1 MNSSDANKGPAKNV
15 PLLPAASQLAP
26 PTYIPAVPARW
37 TPADSVDE
45 NPSFSLMDYWDAI
58 RRYKFVVFA
67 FVVVGAMGALVLS
80 FLQTPMYRAHTS
92 LEVED
97 LNENFQNLKESDPT
111 AQAPSAESYFQTQVK
126 ILQSR
131 EMIEL
136 VIDKLNLMQRMA
148 SPKHFWS
155 GWIHRNSNADPV
167 LQQALQRQQVIDG
180 IQQNLTVQA
189 WGEARTAEIFYD
201 NSDPRLA
208 SDVANTLVQTFIGE
222 SREIRWNSTQN
233 TAEWLTGHLKELDKN
248 LRNSEAKLQEF
259 ARSTGIILSS
269 DKQDVAGHNI
279 SEDKLKQ
286 IQEELSRAQG
296 DRTQKQADYETAKNT
311 PIESLSPTQNNPALQ
326 NYLIK
331 MADLKSQLANL
342 SATYTP
348 EHYKVQQVQAQ
359 IADLQKAIDSER
371 ANLLRH
377 SKDDYEAAQ
386 RRQQLLAAA
395 YEDQAKSVSDMAG
408 KTIQYANLQHEVDT
422 NRELYDALLLRIKQA
437 GLAAAMR
444 SSNVVVVD
452 QAKPPVLP
460 YRPNFPMNT
469 ALGLMTGLFV
479 GVGFV
484 LMRDRFNRNIEAPGI
499 SQGYLRLPELGV
511 IPAAKLASRRFAWL
525 PASTKAPLQLKSDG
539 HDSVT
544 REHANLAEAY
554 RATLTSILLP
564 TLHGEG
570 PRVLVLTSP
579 DPGAG
584 KTTVTSNLGMATA
597 EIGRRVL
604 LVDADLRRPRLHRL
618 FEIPNSFG
626 LTDILRITTPLED
639 IPVNQLVR
647 QTKIPGLC
655 LVPSGPTTDGLSS
668 LLYSPRLAEF
678 LQRVAKEFDLVLIDA
693 PPMLHFA
700 DARVLG
706 RHSDGVILV
715 LRSGQTKR
723 DAAMLARQRFD
734 EDGTCVLGTILNSW
748 DLKNFR
754 SPYAYAY
761 SDAYK
766 YNAAV

>member
-1 MNSSDANKGPAKNV
+1 MNSSDANDSSAKTV
-15 PLLPAASQLAP
+15 PLLPAGNQLVP
-26 PTYIPAVPARW
+26 SSYTPAKWVPAE
-37 TPADSVDE
+37 VIDE
-45 NPSFSLMDYWDAI
+45 NPSFSLIDYWEGI
-58 RRYKFVVFA
+58 RRYKFVILA
-67 FVVVGAMGALVLS
+67 FVVAGAMGALILS

-97 LNENFQNLKESDPT
+97 LNENFQNLKDSDPT
-111 AQAPSAESYFQTQVK
+111 AQFPSAESYFQTQIK

-136 VIDKLNLMQRMA
+136 VIDKLNLMQQMA
-148 SPKHFWS
+148 PHKHFWS
-155 GWIHRNSNADPV
+155 GWLHRNANPNP
-167 LQQALQRQQVIDG
+167 ALEREQMVDG
-180 IQQNLTVQA
+180 IQKNLTVQA
-189 WGEARTAEIFYD
+189 WGESRTAEIFYD
-201 NSDPRLA
+201 SPDPRLA
-208 SDVANTLVQTFIGE
+208 SDVANTLVKTFIDE

-233 TAEWLTGHLKELDKN
+233 TAEWLTGHLKELQKN
-248 LRNSEAKLQEF
+248 LETSEGRLQDF
-259 ARSTGIILSS
+259 ARSTGIILTS
-269 DKQDVAGHNI
+269 DKQDVAQHNV

-286 IQEELSRAQG
+286 IQEELSRAQA
-296 DRTQKQADYETAKNT
+296 DRTQKQAEYETFKNT
-311 PIESLSPTQNNPALQ
+311 PIESLSPTLNNPALQ
-326 NYLIK
+326 NYLVK

-348 EHYKVQQVQAQ
+348 EHYKVRQVEAQ
-359 IADLQKAIDSER
+359 IAALQQAINSER
-371 ANLLRH
+371 AAIVRH
-377 SKDDYEAAQ
+377 GQDDYQAAQ
-386 RRQQLLAAA
+386 RRQEMLAAA
-395 YEDQAKSVSDMAG
+395 YGEQVKSVSDMAG

-469 ALGLMTGLFV
+469 ALGLVTGLFV

-484 LMRDRFNRNIEAPGI
+484 LMRDRFNRNIESPGL
-499 SQGYLRLPELGV
+499 SPAYLRIPELGV
-511 IPAAKLASRRFAWL
+511 IPAAKLASRRFAWF
-525 PASTKAPLQLKSDG
+525 PASTKVPLQLASG
-539 HDSVT
+539 QNGTS
-544 REHANLAEAY
+544 REHSNLAEAY

-564 TLHGEG
+564 TLNGEG

-604 LVDADLRRPRLHRL
+604 LIDADLRRPRLHRL

-647 QTKIPGLC
+647 QTKIPGLY

-668 LLYSPRLAEF
+668 LLYSPRLTEF

-754 SPYAYAY
+754 SPYSYAY

>member
-1 MNSSDANKGPAKNV
+1 MNSSDANDSPSKAV
-15 PLLPAASQLAP
+15 PLLPVGGQLVP
-26 PTYIPAVPARW
+26 SSYTPAKWVPAEVI
-37 TPADSVDE
+37 DD
-45 NPSFSLMDYWDAI
+45 NPSFSLLDYWEGI
-58 RRYKFVVFA
+58 RRYKLMILA
-67 FVVVGAMGALVLS
+67 FVAMGAIGGLILS

-97 LNENFQNLKESDPT
+97 LNENFQNLKDTDPT
-111 AQAPSAESYFQTQVK
+111 AQIPSAESYFQTQVK

-136 VIDKLNLMQRMA
+136 VIDKLNLMQSMA
-148 SPKHFWS
+148 PHKHFWS
-155 GWIHRNSNADPV
+155 GWIHHNAEPNP
-167 LQQALQRQQVIDG
+167 ALQREQVVDG
-180 IQQNLTVQA
+180 IQKNLTVQA
-189 WGEARTAEIFYD
+189 WGESRTAEIFYQ
-201 NSDPRLA
+201 SPDPKLA
-208 SDVANTLVQTFIGE
+208 SDVANTLVQTFIDE

-233 TAEWLTGHLKELDKN
+233 TAEWLTGHLKELQKSLD
-248 LRNSEAKLQEF
+248 SSQAKLQDF
-259 ARSTGIILSS
+259 ARSTGIMLSS

-286 IQEELSRAQG
+286 IQDELSRAQG
-296 DRTQKQADYETAKNT
+296 DRTQKQADYETIKNM
-311 PIESLSPTQNNPALQ
+311 PVESLSPTLNNPTLQ
-326 NYLIK
+326 NYLVK
-331 MADLKSQLANL
+331 MGDLKSQLANL

-348 EHYKVQQVQAQ
+348 EHYKVLQVQAQ
-359 IADLQKAIDSER
+359 IADLQKSIDAER
-371 ANLLRH
+371 AGILRH
-377 SKDDYEAAQ
+377 TQEDYQSAK
-386 RRQQLLAAA
+386 RREDMLTTA
-395 YEDQAKSVSDMAG
+395 YTEQARTVSDMAG
-408 KTIQYANLQHEVDT
+408 KTIQYQNLQHDVDT

-460 YRPNFPMNT
+460 FRPNFPMNT
-469 ALGLMTGLFV
+469 ALGLVTGLFV

-484 LMRDRFNRNIEAPGI
+484 LMRDRFNRNIESPGL
-499 SQGYLRLPELGV
+499 SPAYLRLPELGV
-511 IPAAKLASRRFAWL
+511 IPAARLASRRIAWL
-525 PASTKAPLQLKSDG
+525 PASTRVPLQLKGADAAS
-539 HDSVT
+539 

-564 TLHGEG
+564 TLHGQG

-579 DPGAG
+579 EAGAG

-604 LVDADLRRPRLHRL
+604 LIDADLRRPRLHRL

-626 LTDILRITTPLED
+626 LTDILRITTPLEE

-655 LVPSGPTTDGLSS
+655 LVPSGPTTDGLTS
-668 LLYSPRLAEF
+668 LLYSPRLTEF
-678 LQRVAKEFDLVLIDA
+678 LERVAKEFDLVLIDA
-693 PPMLHFA
+693 PPMLYFA

-723 DAAMLARQRFD
+723 DAAILARQRFD

-748 DLKNFR
+748 DLKNPR

-761 SDAYK
+761 NDAYK
-766 YNAAV
+766 YNPA

>member
-1 MNSSDANKGPAKNV
+1 MNSSDANDSPSKTV
-15 PLLPAASQLAP
+15 PLLPVGGQLVP
-26 PTYIPAVPARW
+26 SSYTPAKWVPAEVI
-37 TPADSVDE
+37 DD
-45 NPSFSLMDYWDAI
+45 NPSFSLLDYWEGI
-58 RRYKFVVFA
+58 RRYKLMILA
-67 FVVVGAMGALVLS
+67 FVAMGAMGGLILS

-97 LNENFQNLKESDPT
+97 LNENFQNLKDTDPT
-111 AQAPSAESYFQTQVK
+111 AQIPSAESYFQTQVK

-136 VIDKLNLMQRMA
+136 VIDKLNLMQSMA
-148 SPKHFWS
+148 PHKHFWS
-155 GWIHRNSNADPV
+155 GWIHHNAEPNP
-167 LQQALQRQQVIDG
+167 ALQREQVVDG
-180 IQQNLTVQA
+180 IQKNLTVQA
-189 WGEARTAEIFYD
+189 WGESRTAEIFYQ
-201 NSDPRLA
+201 SPDPKVA
-208 SDVANTLVQTFIGE
+208 SDVANTLVQTFIDE

-233 TAEWLTGHLKELDKN
+233 TAEWLTGHLKELQKSLDS
-248 LRNSEAKLQEF
+248 SEAKLQDF
-259 ARSTGIILSS
+259 ARSTGIMLSS

-286 IQEELSRAQG
+286 IQDELSRAQG
-296 DRTQKQADYETAKNT
+296 DRTQKQADYETIKNM
-311 PIESLSPTQNNPALQ
+311 PVESLSPTLNNPTLQ
-326 NYLIK
+326 NYLVK
-331 MADLKSQLANL
+331 MGDLKSQLANL

-348 EHYKVQQVQAQ
+348 EHYKVLQVQAQ
-359 IADLQKAIDSER
+359 IADLQKSIDAER
-371 ANLLRH
+371 AGILRH
-377 SKDDYEAAQ
+377 TQEDYQSAK
-386 RRQQLLAAA
+386 RREDMLTTA
-395 YEDQAKSVSDMAG
+395 YTDQARTVSDMAG
-408 KTIQYANLQHEVDT
+408 KTIQYQNLQHDVDT

-460 YRPNFPMNT
+460 FRPNFPMNT
-469 ALGLMTGLFV
+469 ALGLVTGLFV

-484 LMRDRFNRNIEAPGI
+484 LMRDRFNRNIESPGL
-499 SQGYLRLPELGV
+499 SPAYLRLPELGV
-511 IPAAKLASRRFAWL
+511 IPAARLASRRIAWL
-525 PASTKAPLQLKSDG
+525 PASTRVPLQLKGADAAS
-539 HDSVT
+539 

-564 TLHGEG
+564 TLHGQG

-579 DPGAG
+579 EAGAG

-604 LVDADLRRPRLHRL
+604 LIDADLRRPRLHRL

-626 LTDILRITTPLED
+626 LTDILRITTPLEE

-655 LVPSGPTTDGLSS
+655 LVPSGPTTDGLTS
-668 LLYSPRLAEF
+668 LLYSPRLTEF
-678 LQRVAKEFDLVLIDA
+678 LERVAKEFDLVLIDA
-693 PPMLHFA
+693 PPMLYFA

-723 DAAMLARQRFD
+723 DAAILARQRFD

-748 DLKNFR
+748 DLKNPR

-761 SDAYK
+761 NDAYK
-766 YNAAV
+766 YNPA

>member
-1 MNSSDANKGPAKNV
+1 MNSSDANDRPEKGVPPLPAGSQLVPSHYTPAKWA
-15 PLLPAASQLAP
+15 PAEV
-26 PTYIPAVPARW
+26 I
-37 TPADSVDE
+37 DE
-45 NPSFSLMDYWDAI
+45 NPSFSLLDYWEGI
-58 RRYKFVVFA
+58 RRYKFVILA
-67 FVVVGAMGALVLS
+67 FVVAGAMAALILS
-80 FLQTPMYRAHTS
+80 FLQTPLYRAHTS

-111 AQAPSAESYFQTQVK
+111 AQTPPPESYFQTQVK

-136 VIDKLNLMQRMA
+136 VIDKLNLTQRMA
-148 SPKHFWS
+148 PQKHIWS
-155 GWIHRNSNADPV
+155 GLIHHNSNPDP
-167 LQQALQRQQVIDG
+167 AAQREQLIDG
-180 IQQNLTVQA
+180 IQKNLTVQA
-189 WGEARTAEIFYD
+189 WGESRTAEIFYD
-201 NSDPRLA
+201 SPDPRLA
-208 SDVANTLVQTFIGE
+208 SDVANTLVRTFIDE

-233 TAEWLTGHLKELDKN
+233 TAEWLTGHLKELQKN
-248 LRNSEAKLQEF
+248 LETSQNQLQEF
-259 ARSTGIILSS
+259 ARSTGIMLSF
-269 DKQDVAGHNI
+269 DKQESAQHNV

-286 IQEELSRAQG
+286 IQEELSRAQA
-296 DRTQKQADYETAKNT
+296 DRTQKQAEYETIKDL
-311 PIESLSPTQNNPALQ
+311 PVESLSPTVNNPALQ
-326 NYLIK
+326 SYLVK

-348 EHYKVQQVQAQ
+348 EHYKVRQVEAQ
-359 IADLQKAIDSER
+359 IADLQKSIDVER
-371 ANLLRH
+371 AGILRH
-377 SKDDYEAAQ
+377 TRDDYQVAQ
-386 RRQQLLAAA
+386 KRQDMLAAA
-395 YEDQAKSVSDMAG
+395 YNDQAKSVSDMAG

-452 QAKPPVLP
+452 QAKPPILP

-469 ALGLMTGLFV
+469 ALGLVTGLFV

-484 LMRDRFNRNIEAPGI
+484 LMRDRFNRNIDSPGL
-499 SQGYLRLPELGV
+499 SPAYLRIPELGV
-511 IPAAKLASRRFAWL
+511 IPAAKLASRRFAWF
-525 PASTKAPLQLKSDG
+525 PASTKVPLQLASG
-539 HDSVT
+539 QNGAS
-544 REHANLAEAY
+544 REHSTLAEAY

-564 TLHGEG
+564 TLHGDG

-604 LVDADLRRPRLHRL
+604 LIDADLRRPRLHRL

-626 LTDILRITTPLED
+626 LTDILRITTPLDE

-647 QTKIPGLC
+647 QTKIPGLF
-655 LVPSGPTTDGLSS
+655 LVPSGPTTDGLTS
-668 LLYSPRLAEF
+668 LLYSPRLSEF

-715 LRSGQTKR
+715 LRAGQTKR

-734 EDGTCVLGTILNSW
+734 EDGTSVLGTILNSW

>member
-1 MNSSDANKGPAKNV
+1 MNSSDANNSPKAV
-15 PLLPAASQLAP
+15 PLLPAGGQLVPSSYAP
-26 PTYIPAVPARW
+26 AKWAPAEVL
-37 TPADSVDE
+37 DE
-45 NPSFSLMDYWDAI
+45 NPSFSLMDYWEGI
-58 RRYKFVVFA
+58 RRYKFVILA
-67 FVVVGAMGALVLS
+67 FVAMGAMGGLILS

-97 LNENFQNLKESDPT
+97 LNENFQNLKDSDPT
-111 AQAPSAESYFQTQVK
+111 AQIPSAESYFQTQVK

-136 VIDKLNLMQRMA
+136 VIDKLNLMQSMA
-148 SPKHFWS
+148 PHKHFWS
-155 GWIHRNSNADPV
+155 GWIHHNAEPNP
-167 LQQALQRQQVIDG
+167 ALQREQVVDG
-180 IQQNLTVQA
+180 IQKNLTVQA
-189 WGEARTAEIFYD
+189 WGESRTAEIFYQ
-201 NSDPRLA
+201 SPDPKLA
-208 SDVANTLVQTFIGE
+208 SDVANTLVQTFIDE

-233 TAEWLTGHLKELDKN
+233 TAEWLTGHLKELQKS
-248 LRNSEAKLQEF
+248 LSSSQAKLQDF
-259 ARSTGIILSS
+259 ARSTGILLSS

-286 IQEELSRAQG
+286 IQDELSRAQG
-296 DRTQKQADYETAKNT
+296 DRTQKQADYETIKNM
-311 PIESLSPTQNNPALQ
+311 PVESLSPTLNNPALQ
-326 NYLIK
+326 NYLVK
-331 MADLKSQLANL
+331 MGDLKSQLANL
-342 SATYTP
+342 SASYTP
-348 EHYKVQQVQAQ
+348 EHYKVLQVEAQ
-359 IADLQKAIDSER
+359 IADLQKSIDAER
-371 ANLLRH
+371 GGILRH
-377 SKDDYEAAQ
+377 TQEDYQAAK
-386 RRQQLLAAA
+386 RREDILATA
-395 YEDQAKSVSDMAG
+395 YTEQARTVSDMAG
-408 KTIQYANLQHEVDT
+408 KTIQYQNLQHDVDT

-460 YRPNFPMNT
+460 FRPNFPMNS
-469 ALGLMTGLFV
+469 ALGLVTGLFV

-484 LMRDRFNRNIEAPGI
+484 LMRDRFNRNIESPGL
-499 SQGYLRLPELGV
+499 SPAYLRLPELGV
-511 IPAAKLASRRFAWL
+511 IPAARLASRRFAWL
-525 PASTKAPLQLKSDG
+525 PASTRVPLQLKGADG
-539 HDSVT
+539 AS
-544 REHANLAEAY
+544 REHATLAEAY

-604 LVDADLRRPRLHRL
+604 LIDADLRRPRLHRL

-626 LTDILRITTPLED
+626 LTDILRITTPLEE

-655 LVPSGPTTDGLSS
+655 LVPSGPTTDGLTS
-668 LLYSPRLAEF
+668 LLYSPRLTEF
-678 LQRVAKEFDLVLIDA
+678 LERVAKEFDLVLIDA

-748 DLKNFR
+748 DLKNPR

-761 SDAYK
+761 NDAYK
-766 YNAAV
+766 YNPA

>member
-1 MNSSDANKGPAKNV
+1 MNSSDANDSPSKSV
-15 PLLPAASQLAP
+15 PLLPVGGQLVP
-26 PTYIPAVPARW
+26 SSYTPAKWVPA
-37 TPADSVDE
+37 DVIDD
-45 NPSFSLMDYWDAI
+45 NPSFSLLDYWEGI
-58 RRYKFVVFA
+58 RRYKLMILA
-67 FVVVGAMGALVLS
+67 FVAMGAMGGLILS
-80 FLQTPMYRAHTS
+80 LLQTPMYRAHTS

-97 LNENFQNLKESDPT
+97 LNENFQNLKDTDPT
-111 AQAPSAESYFQTQVK
+111 AQIPSAESYFQTQVK

-136 VIDKLNLMQRMA
+136 VIDKLNLMQSMA
-148 SPKHFWS
+148 QHKHFWS
-155 GWIHRNSNADPV
+155 GWIHHNAEPNP
-167 LQQALQRQQVIDG
+167 ALQREQVVDG
-180 IQQNLTVQA
+180 IQKSLTVQA
-189 WGEARTAEIFYD
+189 WGESRTAEIFYQ
-201 NSDPRLA
+201 SPDPKLA
-208 SDVANTLVQTFIGE
+208 SDVANTLVQTFIDE

-233 TAEWLTGHLKELDKN
+233 TAEWLTGHLKELQKSLD
-248 LRNSEAKLQEF
+248 SSQAKLQDF
-259 ARSTGIILSS
+259 ARSTGIMLSS

-286 IQEELSRAQG
+286 IQDELSRAQG
-296 DRTQKQADYETAKNT
+296 DRTQKQADYETIKNM
-311 PIESLSPTQNNPALQ
+311 PVESLSPTLNNPTLQ
-326 NYLIK
+326 NYLVK
-331 MADLKSQLANL
+331 MGDLKSQLANL

-348 EHYKVQQVQAQ
+348 EHYKVLQVQAQ
-359 IADLQKAIDSER
+359 ITDLQKSIDAER
-371 ANLLRH
+371 SGILRH
-377 SKDDYEAAQ
+377 TQEDYQSAK
-386 RRQQLLAAA
+386 RREDMLTTA
-395 YEDQAKSVSDMAG
+395 YTEQARTVSDMAG
-408 KTIQYANLQHEVDT
+408 KTIQYQNLQHDVDT

-460 YRPNFPMNT
+460 FRPNFPMNT
-469 ALGLMTGLFV
+469 ALGLVTGLFV

-484 LMRDRFNRNIEAPGI
+484 LMRDRFNRNIESPGL
-499 SQGYLRLPELGV
+499 SPAYLRLPELGV
-511 IPAAKLASRRFAWL
+511 IPAARLTSRRIAWL
-525 PASTKAPLQLKSDG
+525 PASTRVPLQLKGADAAS
-539 HDSVT
+539 

-564 TLHGEG
+564 TLHGQG

-579 DPGAG
+579 EAGAG

-604 LVDADLRRPRLHRL
+604 LIDADLRRPRLHRL

-626 LTDILRITTPLED
+626 LTDILRITTPLEE

-655 LVPSGPTTDGLSS
+655 LVPSGPTTDGLTS
-668 LLYSPRLAEF
+668 LLYSPRLTEF
-678 LQRVAKEFDLVLIDA
+678 LERVAKEFDLVLIDA
-693 PPMLHFA
+693 PPMLYFA

-748 DLKNFR
+748 DLKNPR

-761 SDAYK
+761 NDAYK
-766 YNAAV
+766 YNPA

>member
-1 MNSSDANKGPAKNV
+1 MNSSDANNSPAKSI
-15 PLLPAASQLAP
+15 PLLPAGSQLVP
-26 PTYIPAVPARW
+26 PTYVPAVPGRW
-37 TPADSVDE
+37 TSADSVDE

-58 RRYKFVVFA
+58 RRYKFVMVA
-67 FVVVGAMGALVLS
+67 FVLVGAVGALIFS
-80 FLQTPMYRAHTS
+80 FLETPMYRAHTS

-97 LNENFQNLKESDPT
+97 LNENFQNLKDSDPT
-111 AQAPSAESYFQTQVK
+111 AQTPPAESYFQTQVK

-136 VIDKLNLMQRMA
+136 VVDKLNLMQRMA
-148 SPKHFWS
+148 PHKHFWS
-155 GWIHRNSNADPV
+155 GWLHRNANPDPI
-167 LQQALQRQQVIDG
+167 LRQALQRQQVIDG
-180 IQQNLTVQA
+180 IQKYLTVQA

-208 SDVANTLVQTFIGE
+208 SDVANTLVQTFINE
-222 SREIRWNSTQN
+222 SREIRWSSTQN
-233 TAEWLTGHLKELDKN
+233 TAEWLTGHLQELSKN
-248 LRNSEAKLQEF
+248 LENSEAKLQEF
-259 ARSTGIILSS
+259 ARSTGIILTS
-269 DKQDVAGHNI
+269 DKQDVAGHNV

-286 IQEELSRAQG
+286 IQEELSRAQA
-296 DRTQKQADYETAKNT
+296 DRAQKQADYETIRNT
-311 PIESLSPTQNNPALQ
+311 PIESLSPTLNNPALQ
-326 NYLIK
+326 SYLMK
-331 MADLKSQLANL
+331 MADLKTQLANL

-359 IADLQKAIDSER
+359 IADLQKAIDAER
-371 ANLLRH
+371 ANVVRH
-377 SKDDYEAAQ
+377 SRDDYDASQ
-386 RRQQLLAAA
+386 RRQELLAAA
-395 YEDQAKSVSDMAG
+395 YDEQAKSVSDMAG
-408 KTIQYANLQHEVDT
+408 KTIQYENLQHEVDT

-469 ALGLMTGLFV
+469 ALGLVTGLFV

-484 LMRDRFNRNIEAPGI
+484 LMRDRFNRNIESPGI
-499 SQGYLRLPELGV
+499 SQAYLRLPELGV
-511 IPAAKLASRRFAWL
+511 IPAAKLASRRFAWF
-525 PASTKAPLQLKSDG
+525 PASTNVPLQLKASG
-539 HDSVT
+539 QNGTS
-544 REHANLAEAY
+544 REHATLAEAY

-626 LTDILRITTPLED
+626 LTDILRITTPLEE

-668 LLYSPRLAEF
+668 LLYSPRLTEF
-678 LQRVAKEFDLVLIDA
+678 LQRMAKEFDLVLIDA

-715 LRSGQTKR
+715 LRSGHTKR

-766 YNAAV
+766 YNAV

>member
-1 MNSSDANKGPAKNV
+1 MNSSDANNSPKAV
-15 PLLPAASQLAP
+15 PLLPVGGQ
-26 PTYIPAVPARW
+26 IVPSSY
-37 TPADSVDE
+37 TPAKWAPAEVIDE
-45 NPSFSLMDYWDAI
+45 NPSFSLMDYWEGI
-58 RRYKFVVFA
+58 RRYKFVIFA
-67 FVVVGAMGALVLS
+67 FVAMGALGGLILS
-80 FLQTPMYRAHTS
+80 FLQTPTYRAHTS

-97 LNENFQNLKESDPT
+97 LNENFQNLKDSDPT
-111 AQAPSAESYFQTQVK
+111 AQIPSAESYFQTQVK

-136 VIDKLNLMQRMA
+136 VIDKLNLMDRA
-148 SPKHFWS
+148 APHKHFWS
-155 GWIHRNSNADPV
+155 GWIHRNAEPNP
-167 LQQALQRQQVIDG
+167 ALQREQVVDG
-180 IQQNLTVQA
+180 IQKNLTVQA
-189 WGEARTAEIFYD
+189 WGESRTAEIYYD
-201 NSDPRLA
+201 SPDPKLA
-208 SDVANTLVQTFIGE
+208 SDVANTLVQTFIDE

-233 TAEWLTGHLKELDKN
+233 TAEWLTGHLKELQKSLDT
-248 LRNSEAKLQEF
+248 SQAKLQDF
-259 ARSTGIILSS
+259 ARSTGIMLTS

-286 IQEELSRAQG
+286 IQDELSRAQA
-296 DRTQKQADYETAKNT
+296 DRTQKQADYETIKNM
-311 PIESLSPTQNNPALQ
+311 PVESLSPTLNNPTLQ
-326 NYLIK
+326 NYLVK
-331 MADLKSQLANL
+331 MGDLKSQLANL

-348 EHYKVQQVQAQ
+348 EHYKVLQVQAQ
-359 IADLQKAIDSER
+359 IADLQKSIDAER
-371 ANLLRH
+371 AGILRH
-377 SKDDYEAAQ
+377 NQEDFQSAK
-386 RRQQLLAAA
+386 RREDMLAAA
-395 YEDQAKSVSDMAG
+395 YTDQARTVSDMAG
-408 KTIQYANLQHEVDT
+408 KTIQYQNLQHEVDT

-469 ALGLMTGLFV
+469 ALGLVTGLFV

-484 LMRDRFNRNIEAPGI
+484 LMRDRFNRNIESPGL
-499 SQGYLRLPELGV
+499 SQAYLRIPELGV
-511 IPAAKLASRRFAWL
+511 IPAARLASRRIAWL
-525 PASTKAPLQLKSDG
+525 PSSTRVPLQLKGGAQNAAS
-539 HDSVT
+539 
-544 REHANLAEAY
+544 REHATLAEAY

-604 LVDADLRRPRLHRL
+604 LIDADLRRPRLHRL

-647 QTKIPGLC
+647 QTKIPGLF
-655 LVPSGPTTDGLSS
+655 LVPSGPTTDGLTS
-668 LLYSPRLAEF
+668 LLYSPRLTEF

-734 EDGTCVLGTILNSW
+734 EDGTCVLGSILNSW
-748 DLKNFR
+748 DLKNPR

-761 SDAYK
+761 NDAYK
-766 YNAAV
+766 YNPA

>member
-1 MNSSDANKGPAKNV
+1 MNSSDGNNRPEKSV
-15 PLLPAASQLAP
+15 PLLPAGSQLIP
-26 PTYIPAVPARW
+26 PTYVQPVPVKW
-37 TPADSVDE
+37 TPANPADE
-45 NPSFSLMDYWDAI
+45 NPSFTLMDYWDAI
-58 RRYKFVVFA
+58 RRYKFVIFA
-67 FVVVGAMGALVLS
+67 FMVVGAMGALLIS
-80 FLQTPMYRAHTS
+80 FVQTPMYRAHTS

-97 LNENFQNLKESDPT
+97 LNENFQNLKDSDPT
-111 AQAPSAESYFQTQVK
+111 AQAPLAESYFQTQVK

-136 VIDKLNLMQRMA
+136 VVDKLKLMQRMTA
-148 SPKHFWS
+148 RNKHFWS
-155 GWIHRNSNADPV
+155 GWIHRSSNPDPV
-167 LQQALQRQQVIDG
+167 LQQALLRQQVVDG
-180 IQQNLTVQA
+180 IQTNLTVQA

-208 SDVANTLVQTFIGE
+208 SDVANTLVQTFIDE

-233 TAEWLTGHLKELDKN
+233 TAEWLTGHLKELNKN
-248 LRNSEAKLQEF
+248 LENSETKLQDF
-259 ARSTGIILSS
+259 ARSTGIILTS
-269 DKQDVAGHNI
+269 DKQDVAGHNV

-286 IQEELSRAQG
+286 IQEELSRAQA
-296 DRTQKQADYETAKNT
+296 DRALKQADYETLRNT
-311 PIESLSPTQNNPALQ
+311 PIEKLSPTLNDPALQ
-326 NYLIK
+326 NYLVR
-331 MADLKSQLANL
+331 MADLKAQSANL

-359 IADLQKAIDSER
+359 INDLQKAIDDER
-371 ANLLRH
+371 ANILRRNR
-377 SKDDYEAAQ
+377 DDYQTAQ
-386 RRQQLLAAA
+386 KREQLLSSA
-395 YEDQAKSVSDMAG
+395 YDDQAKSVSDMAG
-408 KTIQYANLQHEVDT
+408 KTIQYENLQHEVDT

-452 QAKPPVLP
+452 QAKPPLLP

-469 ALGLMTGLFV
+469 ALGLVTGLFA
-479 GVGFV
+479 GVGFIF
-484 LMRDRFNRNIEAPGI
+484 MRDRFNRNIESPGI
-499 SQGYLRLPELGV
+499 SQAYLRLPELGV
-511 IPAAKLASRRFAWL
+511 IPAAKLASRRFAWF
-525 PASTKAPLQLKSDG
+525 PATTDVPLQLKSG
-539 HDSVT
+539 GQNGAS
-544 REHANLAEAY
+544 REHATLAEAY

-626 LTDILRITTPLED
+626 LTDILRITTPLEE

-668 LLYSPRLAEF
+668 LLYSPRLTDF

-715 LRSGQTKR
+715 LRSGHTKR

-766 YNAAV
+766 YNAV

>member
-1 MNSSDANKGPAKNV
+1 MNSSDANNSPRAV
-15 PLLPAASQLAP
+15 PLLPAGGQLVP
-26 PTYIPAVPARW
+26 SSYIPAKW
-37 TPADSVDE
+37 TPPEVMDE
-45 NPSFSLMDYWDAI
+45 NPSFSLMDYWEGI
-58 RRYKFVVFA
+58 RRYKFVILA
-67 FVVVGAMGALVLS
+67 FVAMGALGGLILS

-97 LNENFQNLKESDPT
+97 LNENFQNLKDSDPT
-111 AQAPSAESYFQTQVK
+111 AQIPSAESYFQSQVK

-136 VIDKLNLMQRMA
+136 VIDKLNLMERTA
-148 SPKHFWS
+148 PHKHFWS
-155 GWIHRNSNADPV
+155 GWIHRNAAEPNP
-167 LQQALQRQQVIDG
+167 ALQREQAVDG
-180 IQQNLTVQA
+180 IQKSLTVQA
-189 WGEARTAEIFYD
+189 WGESRTAEIYYD
-201 NSDPRLA
+201 SPDPKLA
-208 SDVANTLVQTFIGE
+208 SDVANTLVQTFIDE

-233 TAEWLTGHLKELDKN
+233 TAEWLTGHLKELQKSLDS
-248 LRNSEAKLQEF
+248 SEAKLQEF
-259 ARSTGIILSS
+259 ARSTGIMLTS

-286 IQEELSRAQG
+286 IQDELSRAQG
-296 DRTQKQADYETAKNT
+296 DRTQKEADYETIKNM
-311 PIESLSPTQNNPALQ
+311 PVESLSPTLNNPTLQ
-326 NYLIK
+326 NYLVK
-331 MADLKSQLANL
+331 MGDLKSQLANL

-348 EHYKVQQVQAQ
+348 EHYKVLQVQAQ
-359 IADLQKAIDSER
+359 IADLQKSIDAER
-371 ANLLRH
+371 AGILRH
-377 SKDDYEAAQ
+377 TQEDFQAAK
-386 RRQQLLAAA
+386 RREDMLTAA
-395 YEDQAKSVSDMAG
+395 YTEQAKTVSDMAG
-408 KTIQYANLQHEVDT
+408 KTIQYQNLQHDVDT

-469 ALGLMTGLFV
+469 ALGLVTGLFV

-484 LMRDRFNRNIEAPGI
+484 LMRDRFNRNIESPGL
-499 SQGYLRLPELGV
+499 SQAYLRIPELGV
-511 IPAAKLASRRFAWL
+511 IPAARLASRRIAWL
-525 PASTKAPLQLKSDG
+525 PSSTRVPLQLKGGEQNAAS
-539 HDSVT
+539 
-544 REHANLAEAY
+544 REHATLAEAY

-604 LVDADLRRPRLHRL
+604 LIDADLRRPRLHRL

-647 QTKIPGLC
+647 QTKIPGLF
-655 LVPSGPTTDGLSS
+655 LVPSGPTTDGLTS
-668 LLYSPRLAEF
+668 LLYSPRLTEF

-734 EDGTCVLGTILNSW
+734 EDGTCVLGSILNSW
-748 DLKNFR
+748 DLKNPR

-761 SDAYK
+761 NDAYK
-766 YNAAV
+766 YNPA

>member
-1 MNSSDANKGPAKNV
+1 MNSSDANNSPKAV
-15 PLLPAASQLAP
+15 PLLPVGGQ
-26 PTYIPAVPARW
+26 IVPSSY
-37 TPADSVDE
+37 TPAKWAPAEVIDE
-45 NPSFSLMDYWDAI
+45 NPSFSLMDYWEGI
-58 RRYKFVVFA
+58 
-67 FVVVGAMGALVLS
+67 
-80 FLQTPMYRAHTS
+80 QTPTYRAHTS

-97 LNENFQNLKESDPT
+97 LNENFQNLKDSDPT
-111 AQAPSAESYFQTQVK
+111 AQIPSAESYFQTQVK

-136 VIDKLNLMQRMA
+136 VIDKLNLMDRTA
-148 SPKHFWS
+148 PHKHFWS
-155 GWIHRNSNADPV
+155 GWIHRNAEPNP
-167 LQQALQRQQVIDG
+167 ALQREQVVDG
-180 IQQNLTVQA
+180 IQKNLTVQA
-189 WGEARTAEIFYD
+189 WGESRTAEIYYD
-201 NSDPRLA
+201 SPDPKLA
-208 SDVANTLVQTFIGE
+208 SDVANTLVQTFIDE

-233 TAEWLTGHLKELDKN
+233 TAEWLTGHLKELQKSLDT
-248 LRNSEAKLQEF
+248 SQAKLQDF
-259 ARSTGIILSS
+259 ARSTGIMLSS

-286 IQEELSRAQG
+286 IQDELSRAQA
-296 DRTQKQADYETAKNT
+296 DRTQKQADYETIKNM
-311 PIESLSPTQNNPALQ
+311 PVESLSPTLNNPTLQ
-326 NYLIK
+326 NYLVK
-331 MADLKSQLANL
+331 MGDLKSQLANL

-348 EHYKVQQVQAQ
+348 EHYKVLQVQAQ
-359 IADLQKAIDSER
+359 IADLQKSIDAER
-371 ANLLRH
+371 AGILRH
-377 SKDDYEAAQ
+377 NQEDFQSAK
-386 RRQQLLAAA
+386 RREDMLAAA
-395 YEDQAKSVSDMAG
+395 YTDQARTVSDMAG
-408 KTIQYANLQHEVDT
+408 KTIQYQNLQHEVDT

-469 ALGLMTGLFV
+469 ALGLVTGLFV

-484 LMRDRFNRNIEAPGI
+484 LMRDRFNRNIESPGL
-499 SQGYLRLPELGV
+499 SQAYLRIPELGV
-511 IPAAKLASRRFAWL
+511 IPAARLASRRIAWL
-525 PASTKAPLQLKSDG
+525 PSSTRVPLQLKGGAQNAAS
-539 HDSVT
+539 
-544 REHANLAEAY
+544 REHATLAEAY

-564 TLHGEG
+564 TLNGEG

-604 LVDADLRRPRLHRL
+604 LIDADLRRPRLHRL

-647 QTKIPGLC
+647 QTKIPGLF
-655 LVPSGPTTDGLSS
+655 LVPSGPTTDGLTS
-668 LLYSPRLAEF
+668 LLYSPRLTEF

-734 EDGTCVLGTILNSW
+734 EDGTCVLGSILNSW
-748 DLKNFR
+748 DLKNPR

-761 SDAYK
+761 NDAYK
-766 YNAAV
+766 YNPA

>member
-1 MNSSDANKGPAKNV
+1 VPSSYTPAKWA
-15 PLLPAASQLAP
+15 PAEV
-26 PTYIPAVPARW
+26 I
-37 TPADSVDE
+37 DE
-45 NPSFSLMDYWDAI
+45 NPSFSLMDYWEGI
-58 RRYKFVVFA
+58 RRYKFVIFA
-67 FVVVGAMGALVLS
+67 FVAMGALGGLILS
-80 FLQTPMYRAHTS
+80 FLQTPTYRAHTS

-97 LNENFQNLKESDPT
+97 LNENFQNLKDSDPT
-111 AQAPSAESYFQTQVK
+111 AQIPSAESYFQTQVK

-136 VIDKLNLMQRMA
+136 VIDKLNLMDRA
-148 SPKHFWS
+148 APHKHFWS
-155 GWIHRNSNADPV
+155 GWIHRNAEPNP
-167 LQQALQRQQVIDG
+167 ALQREQVVDG
-180 IQQNLTVQA
+180 IQKNLTVQA
-189 WGEARTAEIFYD
+189 WGESRTAEIYYD
-201 NSDPRLA
+201 SPDPKLA
-208 SDVANTLVQTFIGE
+208 SDVANTLVQTFIDE

-233 TAEWLTGHLKELDKN
+233 TAEWLTGHLKELQKSLDT
-248 LRNSEAKLQEF
+248 SQAKLQDF
-259 ARSTGIILSS
+259 ARSTGIMLTS

-286 IQEELSRAQG
+286 IQDELSRAQA
-296 DRTQKQADYETAKNT
+296 DRTQKEADYETIKNM
-311 PIESLSPTQNNPALQ
+311 PVESLSPTLNNPTLQ
-326 NYLIK
+326 NYLAK
-331 MADLKSQLANL
+331 MGDLKSQLANL

-348 EHYKVQQVQAQ
+348 EHYKVLQVQAQ
-359 IADLQKAIDSER
+359 IADLQKSIDAER
-371 ANLLRH
+371 AGILRH
-377 SKDDYEAAQ
+377 NQEDFQSAK
-386 RRQQLLAAA
+386 RREDMLTAA
-395 YEDQAKSVSDMAG
+395 YTDQAKTVSDMAG
-408 KTIQYANLQHEVDT
+408 KTIQYQNLQHEVDT

-469 ALGLMTGLFV
+469 ALGLVTGLFV

-484 LMRDRFNRNIEAPGI
+484 LMRDRFNQNIESPGL
-499 SQGYLRLPELGV
+499 SQAYLRTPELGV
-511 IPAAKLASRRFAWL
+511 IPAARLASRRFAWL
-525 PASTKAPLQLKSDG
+525 PASTRVPLQLKGSEQNG
-539 HDSVT
+539 ASK
-544 REHANLAEAY
+544 EHATLAEAY

-579 DPGAG
+579 DAGAG

-604 LVDADLRRPRLHRL
+604 LIDADLRRPRLHRL

-647 QTKIPGLC
+647 QTKIPGLF
-655 LVPSGPTTDGLSS
+655 LVPSGPTTDGLTS
-668 LLYSPRLAEF
+668 LLYSPRLTEF

-734 EDGTCVLGTILNSW
+734 EDGTSVLGTILNSW

-761 SDAYK
+761 NDAYK
-766 YNAAV
+766 YNAV

>member
-1 MNSSDANKGPAKNV
+1 MNSSDANDSPSKAV
-15 PLLPAASQLAP
+15 PLLPVGGQLVP
-26 PTYIPAVPARW
+26 SSYTPAKWVPAEVI
-37 TPADSVDE
+37 DD
-45 NPSFSLMDYWDAI
+45 NPSFSLLDYWEGI
-58 RRYKFVVFA
+58 RRYKLMILA
-67 FVVVGAMGALVLS
+67 FVAMGAMGGLILS

-97 LNENFQNLKESDPT
+97 LNENFQNLKDNDPT
-111 AQAPSAESYFQTQVK
+111 AQVASAESYFQTQVK

-136 VIDKLNLMQRMA
+136 VIDKLNLMQSMA
-148 SPKHFWS
+148 PHKHFWS
-155 GWIHRNSNADPV
+155 GWIHHNAEPNP
-167 LQQALQRQQVIDG
+167 ALQREQVVDG
-180 IQQNLTVQA
+180 IQKNLTVQA
-189 WGEARTAEIFYD
+189 WGESRTAEIFYQ
-201 NSDPRLA
+201 SPDPKVA
-208 SDVANTLVQTFIGE
+208 SDVANTLVQTFIDE

-233 TAEWLTGHLKELDKN
+233 TAEWLTGHLKELQKSLDS
-248 LRNSEAKLQEF
+248 SEAKLQDF
-259 ARSTGIILSS
+259 ARSTGILLSS

-286 IQEELSRAQG
+286 IQDELSRAQG
-296 DRTQKQADYETAKNT
+296 DRTQKQADYETIKNM
-311 PIESLSPTQNNPALQ
+311 PVESLSPTLNNPTLQ
-326 NYLIK
+326 NYLVK
-331 MADLKSQLANL
+331 MGDLKSQLANL

-348 EHYKVQQVQAQ
+348 EHYKVLQVQAQ
-359 IADLQKAIDSER
+359 ITDLQKSIDAER
-371 ANLLRH
+371 SGILRH
-377 SKDDYEAAQ
+377 TQEDYQSAK
-386 RRQQLLAAA
+386 RREDMLTTA
-395 YEDQAKSVSDMAG
+395 YTDQARTVSDMAG
-408 KTIQYANLQHEVDT
+408 KTIQYQNLQHDVDT

-460 YRPNFPMNT
+460 FRPNFPMNT
-469 ALGLMTGLFV
+469 ALGLVTGLFV

-484 LMRDRFNRNIEAPGI
+484 LMRDRFNRNIESPGL
-499 SQGYLRLPELGV
+499 SPAYLRLPELGV
-511 IPAAKLASRRFAWL
+511 IPAARLTSRRIAWL
-525 PASTKAPLQLKSDG
+525 PASTRVPLQFKGADAAS
-539 HDSVT
+539 

-564 TLHGEG
+564 TLHGQG

-579 DPGAG
+579 EAGAG

-604 LVDADLRRPRLHRL
+604 LIDADLRRPRLHRL

-626 LTDILRITTPLED
+626 LTDILRITTPLEE

-655 LVPSGPTTDGLSS
+655 LVPSGPTTDGLTS
-668 LLYSPRLAEF
+668 LLYSPRLTEF
-678 LQRVAKEFDLVLIDA
+678 LERVAKEFDLVLIDA
-693 PPMLHFA
+693 PPMLYFA

-723 DAAMLARQRFD
+723 DAAILARQRFD

-748 DLKNFR
+748 DLKNPR

-761 SDAYK
+761 NDAYK
-766 YNAAV
+766 YNPA

>member
-1 MNSSDANKGPAKNV
+1 MNSFDANNSPAKSV
-15 PLLPAASQLAP
+15 PLLPAGSQIVP
-26 PTYIPAVPARW
+26 YTYGRPQWVPAEMI
-37 TPADSVDE
+37 DE
-45 NPSFSLMDYWDAI
+45 TSSFSLLDYWEGI
-58 RRYKFVVFA
+58 RRYKLVILA
-67 FVVVGAMGALVLS
+67 FVLAGALGALILS

-97 LNENFQNLKESDPT
+97 LNENFQNLKDSDPT
-111 AQAPSAESYFQTQVK
+111 AQAPPAESYFQTQIK

-148 SPKHFWS
+148 PHKHFWS
-155 GWIHRNSNADPV
+155 AWIHRNSSADP
-167 LQQALQRQQVIDG
+167 ALQREQVVDTV
-180 IQQNLTVQA
+180 QKHLTVQA
-189 WGEARTAEIFYD
+189 WGESRTAEIFYD
-201 NSDPRLA
+201 ASDARLA
-208 SDVANTLVQTFIGE
+208 ADVANTLVQTFIDE

-233 TAEWLTGHLKELDKN
+233 TAEWLTAHLKELSKN
-248 LRNSEAKLQEF
+248 LEASEGKLQEF
-259 ARSTGIILSS
+259 ARSTGIILTS

-286 IQEELSRAQG
+286 IQEELSRAQA
-296 DRTQKQADYETAKNT
+296 DRTQKQAEYETTKDTAVET
-311 PIESLSPTQNNPALQ
+311 LSPTLNNPALQ
-326 NYLIK
+326 NYLVK
-331 MADLKSQLANL
+331 MADLKAQLANL

-348 EHYKVQQVQAQ
+348 EHYKVRQVQAQ
-359 IADLQKAIDSER
+359 IADLQQAINAER
-371 ANLLRH
+371 ANIVRH
-377 SKDDYEAAQ
+377 SRDDYSAAQ
-386 RRQQLLAAA
+386 KREAMLAAA
-395 YEDQAKSVSDMAG
+395 YQEQAKSVSDMAG
-408 KTIQYANLQHEVDT
+408 KTIQYQNLQHEVDT

-469 ALGLMTGLFV
+469 ALGLVTGLFV
-479 GVGFV
+479 GVGVV
-484 LMRDRFNRNIEAPGI
+484 LMRDRFNRNIESPGL
-499 SQGYLRLPELGV
+499 SPAYLRLPELGV
-511 IPAAKLASRRFAWL
+511 IPAAKLASRRFARF
-525 PASTKAPLQLKSDG
+525 PASTNVPLQLKAAGQNGAS
-539 HDSVT
+539 
-544 REHANLAEAY
+544 REHATLAEAY

-564 TLHGEG
+564 TLNGEG

-604 LVDADLRRPRLHRL
+604 LIDADLRRPRLHRL

-626 LTDILRITTPLED
+626 LTDILRITTPLEE

-668 LLYSPRLAEF
+668 LLYSPRLTEF

-766 YNAAV
+766 YTSV

>member
-1 MNSSDANKGPAKNV
+1 MNSSDANDSPSKAV
-15 PLLPAASQLAP
+15 PLLPVGGQLVP
-26 PTYIPAVPARW
+26 SSYTPAKWVPAEVI
-37 TPADSVDE
+37 DD
-45 NPSFSLMDYWDAI
+45 NPSFSLLDYWEGI
-58 RRYKFVVFA
+58 RRYKLMILA
-67 FVVVGAMGALVLS
+67 FVAMGAIGGLILS

-97 LNENFQNLKESDPT
+97 LNENFQNLKDTDPT
-111 AQAPSAESYFQTQVK
+111 AQIPSAESYFQTQVK

-136 VIDKLNLMQRMA
+136 VIDKLNLMQSMA
-148 SPKHFWS
+148 PHKHFWS
-155 GWIHRNSNADPV
+155 GWIHHNAEPNP
-167 LQQALQRQQVIDG
+167 ALQREQVVDG
-180 IQQNLTVQA
+180 IQKNLTVQA
-189 WGEARTAEIFYD
+189 WGESRTAEIFYQ
-201 NSDPRLA
+201 SPDPKLA
-208 SDVANTLVQTFIGE
+208 SDVANTLVQTFIDE

-233 TAEWLTGHLKELDKN
+233 TAEWLTGHLKELQKSLD
-248 LRNSEAKLQEF
+248 SSQAKLQDF
-259 ARSTGIILSS
+259 ARSTGIMLSS

-286 IQEELSRAQG
+286 IQDELSRAQG
-296 DRTQKQADYETAKNT
+296 DRTQKQADYETIKNM
-311 PIESLSPTQNNPALQ
+311 PVESLSPTLNNPTLQ
-326 NYLIK
+326 SYLVK
-331 MADLKSQLANL
+331 MGDLKSQLANL

-348 EHYKVQQVQAQ
+348 EHYKVLQVQAQ
-359 IADLQKAIDSER
+359 IADLQKSIDAER
-371 ANLLRH
+371 AGILRH
-377 SKDDYEAAQ
+377 TQEDYQSAK
-386 RRQQLLAAA
+386 RREDMLTTA
-395 YEDQAKSVSDMAG
+395 YTEQARTVSDMAG
-408 KTIQYANLQHEVDT
+408 KTIQYQNLQHDVDT

-460 YRPNFPMNT
+460 FRPNFPMNT
-469 ALGLMTGLFV
+469 ALGLVTGLFV

-484 LMRDRFNRNIEAPGI
+484 LMRDRFNRNIESPGL
-499 SQGYLRLPELGV
+499 SPAYLRLPELGV
-511 IPAAKLASRRFAWL
+511 IPAARLASRRIAWL
-525 PASTKAPLQLKSDG
+525 PASTRVPLQLKGADAAS
-539 HDSVT
+539 

-564 TLHGEG
+564 TLHGQG

-579 DPGAG
+579 EAGAG

-604 LVDADLRRPRLHRL
+604 LIDADLRRPRLHRL

-626 LTDILRITTPLED
+626 LTDILRITTPLEE

-655 LVPSGPTTDGLSS
+655 LVPSGPTTDGLTS
-668 LLYSPRLAEF
+668 LLYSPRLTEF
-678 LQRVAKEFDLVLIDA
+678 LERVAKEFDLVLIDA
-693 PPMLHFA
+693 PPMLYFA

-723 DAAMLARQRFD
+723 DAAILARQRFD

-748 DLKNFR
+748 DLKNPR

-761 SDAYK
+761 NDAYK
-766 YNAAV
+766 YNPA

>member
-1 MNSSDANKGPAKNV
+1 MNSSDANDSPSKTV
-15 PLLPAASQLAP
+15 PLLPVGGQLVP
-26 PTYIPAVPARW
+26 SSYTPAKWVPAEVL
-37 TPADSVDE
+37 DD
-45 NPSFSLMDYWDAI
+45 NPSFSLLDYWEGI
-58 RRYKFVVFA
+58 RRYKLMILA
-67 FVVVGAMGALVLS
+67 FVAMGAMGGLILS

-97 LNENFQNLKESDPT
+97 LNENFQNLKDTDPT
-111 AQAPSAESYFQTQVK
+111 AQIPSAESYFQTQVK

-136 VIDKLNLMQRMA
+136 VIDKLNLMQSMA
-148 SPKHFWS
+148 PHKHFWS
-155 GWIHRNSNADPV
+155 GWIHHNAEPNP
-167 LQQALQRQQVIDG
+167 ALQREQVVDG
-180 IQQNLTVQA
+180 IQKSLTVQA
-189 WGEARTAEIFYD
+189 WGESRTAEIFYQAP
-201 NSDPRLA
+201 DPKLA
-208 SDVANTLVQTFIGE
+208 SDVANTLVQTFIDE

-233 TAEWLTGHLKELDKN
+233 TAEWLTGHLKELQKSLD
-248 LRNSEAKLQEF
+248 SSQAKLQDF
-259 ARSTGIILSS
+259 ARSTGIMLSS

-286 IQEELSRAQG
+286 IQDELSRAQG
-296 DRTQKQADYETAKNT
+296 DRTQKQADYETIKNM
-311 PIESLSPTQNNPALQ
+311 PVESLSPTLNNPTLQ
-326 NYLIK
+326 NYLVK
-331 MADLKSQLANL
+331 MGDLKSQLANL

-348 EHYKVQQVQAQ
+348 EHYKVLQVQAQ
-359 IADLQKAIDSER
+359 INDLQKSIDAER
-371 ANLLRH
+371 SGILRH
-377 SKDDYEAAQ
+377 TQEDYQSAK
-386 RRQQLLAAA
+386 RREDMLTTA
-395 YEDQAKSVSDMAG
+395 YTEQARTVSDMAG
-408 KTIQYANLQHEVDT
+408 KTIQYQNLQHDVDT

-460 YRPNFPMNT
+460 FRPNFPMNT
-469 ALGLMTGLFV
+469 ALGLVTGLFV

-484 LMRDRFNRNIEAPGI
+484 LMRDRFNRNIESPGL
-499 SQGYLRLPELGV
+499 SPAYLRLPELGV
-511 IPAAKLASRRFAWL
+511 IPAARLTSRRIAWL
-525 PASTKAPLQLKSDG
+525 PASTRVPLQLKGADAAS
-539 HDSVT
+539 

-564 TLHGEG
+564 TLHGQG

-579 DPGAG
+579 EAGAG

-604 LVDADLRRPRLHRL
+604 LIDADLRRPRLHRL

-626 LTDILRITTPLED
+626 LTDILRITTPLEE

-655 LVPSGPTTDGLSS
+655 LVPSGPTTDGLTS
-668 LLYSPRLAEF
+668 LLYSPRLTEF
-678 LQRVAKEFDLVLIDA
+678 LERVAKEFDLVLIDA
-693 PPMLHFA
+693 PPMLYFA

-723 DAAMLARQRFD
+723 DAAILARQRFD

-748 DLKNFR
+748 DLKNPR

-761 SDAYK
+761 NDAYK
-766 YNAAV
+766 YNPA

>member
-1 MNSSDANKGPAKNV
+1 MRMNSSDANNSPKAV
-15 PLLPAASQLAP
+15 PLLPAGGQL
-26 PTYIPAVPARW
+26 VPSSY
-37 TPADSVDE
+37 TPAKWAPAEVMDE
-45 NPSFSLMDYWDAI
+45 NPSFSLLDYWEGI
-58 RRYKFVVFA
+58 RRYKLVILA
-67 FVVVGAMGALVLS
+67 FVAMGAMGALILS
-80 FLQTPMYRAHTS
+80 FLQTPLYRAHTS

-97 LNENFQNLKESDPT
+97 LNENFQNLKDNDPT
-111 AQAPSAESYFQTQVK
+111 AQVASAESYFQTQVK

-136 VIDKLNLMQRMA
+136 VIDKLNLMQRLT
-148 SPKHFWS
+148 PHKHFWS
-155 GWIHRNSNADPV
+155 GWIHHNSADPNP
-167 LQQALQRQQVIDG
+167 ALQREQMVDG
-180 IQQNLTVQA
+180 IQKNLTVQA
-189 WGEARTAEIFYD
+189 WGESRTAEIFYD
-201 NSDPRLA
+201 SPDPKLA
-208 SDVANTLVQTFIGE
+208 SDVANTLVQTFIDE

-233 TAEWLTGHLKELDKN
+233 TAEWLTGHLKELQKN
-248 LRNSEAKLQEF
+248 LDDSETKLQDF
-259 ARSTGIILSS
+259 ARSTGIMLTS

-286 IQEELSRAQG
+286 IQDELSKAQA
-296 DRTQKQADYETAKNT
+296 DRTQRQADYETIKNM
-311 PIESLSPTQNNPALQ
+311 PIESLSPTLNNPALQ

-342 SATYTP
+342 SSTYTP
-348 EHYKVQQVQAQ
+348 EHYKVRQVEAQ
-359 IADLQKAIDSER
+359 IADLQKAIDAER
-371 ANLLRH
+371 NGILRH
-377 SKDDYEAAQ
+377 NQVDFEAAKK
-386 RRQQLLAAA
+386 REDMLTAA
-395 YEDQAKSVSDMAG
+395 YTDQAKSVADMAG
-408 KTIQYANLQHEVDT
+408 KTIQYENLQHEVDT

-452 QAKPPVLP
+452 KAKPPVLP

-469 ALGLMTGLFV
+469 ALGLVTGLFV

-484 LMRDRFNRNIEAPGI
+484 LMKDRFNRNIESPGL
-499 SQGYLRLPELGV
+499 SPAYLRLPELGV
-511 IPAAKLASRRFAWL
+511 IPAARLASRRFAWF
-525 PASTKAPLQLKSDG
+525 PASTRVPLQLKGTETNGASK
-539 HDSVT
+539 
-544 REHANLAEAY
+544 EHATLAEAY

-564 TLHGEG
+564 TLNGEG

-604 LVDADLRRPRLHRL
+604 LIDADLRRPRLHRL

-626 LTDILRITTPLED
+626 LTDILRITTPLEE

-668 LLYSPRLAEF
+668 LLYSPRLTEF

-761 SDAYK
+761 NDAYK
-766 YNAAV
+766 YNAVS

>member
-1 MNSSDANKGPAKNV
+1 MNSSDANNSPAKPV
-15 PLLPAASQLAP
+15 RLLPAGSEL
-26 PTYIPAVPARW
+26 VPSNY
-37 TPADSVDE
+37 TPAKWAPAEVIDE
-45 NPSFSLMDYWDAI
+45 NPSFGLMDYWEGI
-58 RRYKFVVFA
+58 RRYKLVILA
-67 FVVVGAMGALVLS
+67 FVVVGAMGALLLS

-97 LNENFQNLKESDPT
+97 LNENFQNLKDNDPT
-111 AQAPSAESYFQTQVK
+111 AQVVPPESYFQTQVK

-148 SPKHFWS
+148 PHKHVWS
-155 GWIHRNSNADPV
+155 GLIHHTSTPDP
-167 LQQALQRQQVIDG
+167 ALQREQMVDSMQK
-180 IQQNLTVQA
+180 NLTVQA
-189 WGEARTAEIFYD
+189 WGESQTAEIFYD
-201 NSDPRLA
+201 SPDPRLA
-208 SDVANTLVQTFIGE
+208 ADVANTLVQTFIDE
-222 SREIRWNSTQN
+222 SRELRWNSTQN
-233 TAEWLTGHLKELDKN
+233 TAEWLTGHLNELQKN
-248 LRNSEAKLQEF
+248 LDASEAKLQEF
-259 ARSTGIILSS
+259 ARSTGIILTS
-269 DKQDVAGHNI
+269 DKQDVAADNI
-279 SEDKLKQ
+279 SQDKLKQ
-286 IQEELSRAQG
+286 IQEALSKAQADRA
-296 DRTQKQADYETAKNT
+296 DKQAQYETIKNA
-311 PIESLSPTQNNPALQ
+311 PVESLSPTLNDPALQ
-326 NYLIK
+326 NYLVK
-331 MADLKSQLANL
+331 MADLRAQLANL

-348 EHYKVQQVQAQ
+348 EHYKVRQVQAQ
-359 IADLQKAIDSER
+359 IADLEKAIDAER
-371 ANLLRH
+371 VGILRR
-377 SKDDYEAAQ
+377 SRSDYEAAQ
-386 RRQQLLAAA
+386 KREDMLSAA
-395 YEDQAKSVSDMAG
+395 YTDQAKNASDMAG
-408 KTIQYANLQHEVDT
+408 KTIQYENLQHEVDT

-469 ALGLMTGLFV
+469 ALGLVTGLFA

-484 LMRDRFNRNIEAPGI
+484 LMKDRFNRNIESPGL
-499 SQGYLRLPELGV
+499 SPAYLRIPELGV
-511 IPAAKLASRRFAWL
+511 IPAAKLASRRFAWF
-525 PASTKAPLQLKSDG
+525 PASANVPLQLKG
-539 HDSVT
+539 AGQNGTT
-544 REHANLAEAY
+544 REHATLAEAY

-579 DPGAG
+579 DAGAG

-604 LVDADLRRPRLHRL
+604 LIDADLRRPRLHRL

-626 LTDILRITTPLED
+626 LTDILRITTPLEE
-639 IPVNQLVR
+639 IPVDQLVR

-655 LVPSGPTTDGLSS
+655 LVPSGPTTDGLTS
-668 LLYSPRLAEF
+668 LLYSPRLTEF

-723 DAAMLARQRFD
+723 EAAMLARQRFD
-734 EDGTCVLGTILNSW
+734 EDGTSVLGTILNSW

-766 YNAAV
+766 YNAV

>member
-1 MNSSDANKGPAKNV
+1 MNSSDANDNPSKAV
-15 PLLPAASQLAP
+15 PLLPAGGQLVP
-26 PTYIPAVPARW
+26 SSYTPAKWVPAEVI
-37 TPADSVDE
+37 DD
-45 NPSFSLMDYWDAI
+45 NPSFSLLDYWEGI
-58 RRYKFVVFA
+58 RRYKLMILA
-67 FVVVGAMGALVLS
+67 FVAMGVLGGLILS

-97 LNENFQNLKESDPT
+97 LNENFQNLKDSDPT
-111 AQAPSAESYFQTQVK
+111 AQIPSAESYFQTQVK

-136 VIDKLNLMQRMA
+136 LIDKLNLMQSMA
-148 SPKHFWS
+148 PHKHFWS
-155 GWIHRNSNADPV
+155 GWIHHNAEPNP
-167 LQQALQRQQVIDG
+167 ALQREQVVDG
-180 IQQNLTVQA
+180 IQKNLTVQA
-189 WGEARTAEIFYD
+189 WGESRTAEIFYQ
-201 NSDPRLA
+201 SPDPKLA
-208 SDVANTLVQTFIGE
+208 SDVANTLVQTFIDE

-233 TAEWLTGHLKELDKN
+233 TAEWLTGHLKELQKSLDS
-248 LRNSEAKLQEF
+248 SEAKLQDF
-259 ARSTGIILSS
+259 ARSTGIMLSS

-286 IQEELSRAQG
+286 IQDELSRAQG
-296 DRTQKQADYETAKNT
+296 DRTQKQADYETIKNM
-311 PIESLSPTQNNPALQ
+311 PVESLSPTLNNPTLQ
-326 NYLIK
+326 NYLVK
-331 MADLKSQLANL
+331 MGDLKSQLANL

-348 EHYKVQQVQAQ
+348 EHYKVLQVQAQ
-359 IADLQKAIDSER
+359 IADLQKSIDAER
-371 ANLLRH
+371 AGILRH
-377 SKDDYEAAQ
+377 TQEDYQSAK
-386 RRQQLLAAA
+386 RREDMLAAA
-395 YEDQAKSVSDMAG
+395 YTDQARTVSDMAG
-408 KTIQYANLQHEVDT
+408 KTIQYQNLQHDVDT

-460 YRPNFPMNT
+460 FRPNFPMNT
-469 ALGLMTGLFV
+469 ALGLVTGLFV

-484 LMRDRFNRNIEAPGI
+484 LMRDRFNRNIESPGL
-499 SQGYLRLPELGV
+499 SPAYLRLPELGV
-511 IPAAKLASRRFAWL
+511 IPAARLASRRIAWL
-525 PASTKAPLQLKSDG
+525 PSSTRVPLQLKGGEQNAAS
-539 HDSVT
+539 
-544 REHANLAEAY
+544 REHATLAEAY

-564 TLHGEG
+564 TLHREG

-579 DPGAG
+579 EAGAG

-604 LVDADLRRPRLHRL
+604 LIDADLRRPRLHRL

-626 LTDILRITTPLED
+626 LTDILRITTPLEE

-655 LVPSGPTTDGLSS
+655 LVPSGPTTDGLTS
-668 LLYSPRLAEF
+668 LLYSLRLTEF
-678 LQRVAKEFDLVLIDA
+678 LERVAKEFDLVLIDA

-748 DLKNFR
+748 DLKNPR

-761 SDAYK
+761 NDAYK
-766 YNAAV
+766 YNPA

>member
-1 MNSSDANKGPAKNV
+1 MNSSDANNSPKAV
-15 PLLPAASQLAP
+15 PLLPVGGQ
-26 PTYIPAVPARW
+26 IVPSSY
-37 TPADSVDE
+37 TPAKWAPAEVIDE
-45 NPSFSLMDYWDAI
+45 NPSFSLMDYWEGI
-58 RRYKFVVFA
+58 RRYKFVILA
-67 FVVVGAMGALVLS
+67 FVAMGALGGLILS
-80 FLQTPMYRAHTS
+80 FLQTPTYRAHTS

-97 LNENFQNLKESDPT
+97 LNENFQNLKDSDPT
-111 AQAPSAESYFQTQVK
+111 AQIPSAESYFQTQVK

-136 VIDKLNLMQRMA
+136 VIDKLNLMQGVI
-148 SPKHFWS
+148 PHKHFWS
-155 GWIHRNSNADPV
+155 GWIHRNAEPNP
-167 LQQALQRQQVIDG
+167 ALQREQVVDG
-180 IQQNLTVQA
+180 IQKNLTVQA
-189 WGEARTAEIFYD
+189 WGESRTAEIYYD
-201 NSDPRLA
+201 SPDPKLA
-208 SDVANTLVQTFIGE
+208 SDVANTLVQTFIDE

-233 TAEWLTGHLKELDKN
+233 TAEWLTGHLKELQKSLDT
-248 LRNSEAKLQEF
+248 SQAKLQDF
-259 ARSTGIILSS
+259 ARSTGIMLTS

-286 IQEELSRAQG
+286 IQDELSRAQA
-296 DRTQKQADYETAKNT
+296 DRTQKQADYETIKNM
-311 PIESLSPTQNNPALQ
+311 PVESLSPTLNNPTLQ
-326 NYLIK
+326 NYLVK
-331 MADLKSQLANL
+331 MGDLKSQLANL

-348 EHYKVQQVQAQ
+348 EHYKVLQVQAQ
-359 IADLQKAIDSER
+359 IADLQKSIDAER
-371 ANLLRH
+371 AGILRH
-377 SKDDYEAAQ
+377 NQEDFQSAK
-386 RRQQLLAAA
+386 RREDMLAAA
-395 YEDQAKSVSDMAG
+395 YTDQARTVSDMAG
-408 KTIQYANLQHEVDT
+408 KTIQYQNLQHEVDT

-469 ALGLMTGLFV
+469 ALGLVSGLFV

-484 LMRDRFNRNIEAPGI
+484 LMRDRFNRNIESPGL
-499 SQGYLRLPELGV
+499 SQAYLRIPELGV
-511 IPAAKLASRRFAWL
+511 IPAARLASRRFAWL
-525 PASTKAPLQLKSDG
+525 PASTRVPLQLKGGEQNGAS
-539 HDSVT
+539 
-544 REHANLAEAY
+544 REHATLAEAY

-604 LVDADLRRPRLHRL
+604 LIDADLRRPRLHRL

-647 QTKIPGLC
+647 QTKIPGLF
-655 LVPSGPTTDGLSS
+655 LVPSGPTTDGLTS
-668 LLYSPRLAEF
+668 LLYSPRLTEF

-734 EDGTCVLGTILNSW
+734 EDGTCVLGSILNSW
-748 DLKNFR
+748 DLKNPR

-761 SDAYK
+761 NDAYK
-766 YNAAV
+766 YNPA

>member
-1 MNSSDANKGPAKNV
+1 MNSSDANDSPSKTV
-15 PLLPAASQLAP
+15 PLLPVGGQLVP
-26 PTYIPAVPARW
+26 SSYTPAKWVPAEVI
-37 TPADSVDE
+37 DD
-45 NPSFSLMDYWDAI
+45 NPSFSLLDYWEGI
-58 RRYKFVVFA
+58 RRYKLMILA
-67 FVVVGAMGALVLS
+67 FVAMGAMGGLILS

-97 LNENFQNLKESDPT
+97 LNENFQNLKDTDPT
-111 AQAPSAESYFQTQVK
+111 AQIPSAESYFQTQVK

-136 VIDKLNLMQRMA
+136 VIDKLNLMQSMA
-148 SPKHFWS
+148 PHKHFWS
-155 GWIHRNSNADPV
+155 GWIHHNAEPNP
-167 LQQALQRQQVIDG
+167 ALQREQVVDG
-180 IQQNLTVQA
+180 IQKNLTVQA
-189 WGEARTAEIFYD
+189 WGESRTAEIFYQ
-201 NSDPRLA
+201 SPDPKLA
-208 SDVANTLVQTFIGE
+208 SDVANTLVQTFIDE

-233 TAEWLTGHLKELDKN
+233 TAEWLTGHLKELQKSLD
-248 LRNSEAKLQEF
+248 SSQAKLQDF
-259 ARSTGIILSS
+259 ARSTGIMLSS

-286 IQEELSRAQG
+286 IQDELSRAQG
-296 DRTQKQADYETAKNT
+296 DRTQKQADYETIKNM
-311 PIESLSPTQNNPALQ
+311 PVESLSPTLNNPTLQ
-326 NYLIK
+326 NYLVK
-331 MADLKSQLANL
+331 MGDLKSQLANL

-348 EHYKVQQVQAQ
+348 EHYKVLQVQAQ
-359 IADLQKAIDSER
+359 ITDLQKSIDAER
-371 ANLLRH
+371 SGILRH
-377 SKDDYEAAQ
+377 TQEDYQSAK
-386 RRQQLLAAA
+386 RREDMLTTA
-395 YEDQAKSVSDMAG
+395 YTEQARTVSDMAG
-408 KTIQYANLQHEVDT
+408 KTIQYQNLQHDVDT

-460 YRPNFPMNT
+460 FRPNFPMNT
-469 ALGLMTGLFV
+469 ALGLVTGLFV

-484 LMRDRFNRNIEAPGI
+484 LMRDRFNRNIESPGL
-499 SQGYLRLPELGV
+499 SPAYLRLPELGV
-511 IPAAKLASRRFAWL
+511 IPAARLASRRIAWL
-525 PASTKAPLQLKSDG
+525 PASTRVPLQLKGADAAS
-539 HDSVT
+539 

-579 DPGAG
+579 EAGAG

-604 LVDADLRRPRLHRL
+604 LIDADLRRPRLHRL

-626 LTDILRITTPLED
+626 LTDILRITTPLEE

-655 LVPSGPTTDGLSS
+655 LVPSGPTTDGLTS
-668 LLYSPRLAEF
+668 LLYSPRLTEF
-678 LQRVAKEFDLVLIDA
+678 LERVAKEFDLVLIDA
-693 PPMLHFA
+693 PPMLYFA

-723 DAAMLARQRFD
+723 DAAILARQRFD

-748 DLKNFR
+748 DLKNPR

-761 SDAYK
+761 NDAYK
-766 YNAAV
+766 YNPA

>member
-1 MNSSDANKGPAKNV
+1 MNSSDANNSPRAV
-15 PLLPAASQLAP
+15 PLLPVGGQ
-26 PTYIPAVPARW
+26 IVPSSY
-37 TPADSVDE
+37 TPAKWGPAEVIDE
-45 NPSFSLMDYWDAI
+45 NPSFSLMDYWEGI
-58 RRYKFVVFA
+58 RRYKFVILA
-67 FVVVGAMGALVLS
+67 FVAMGALGGLILS
-80 FLQTPMYRAHTS
+80 FFQTPTYRAHTS

-97 LNENFQNLKESDPT
+97 LNENFQNLKDSDPT
-111 AQAPSAESYFQTQVK
+111 AQIPSAESYFQTQVK

-136 VIDKLNLMQRMA
+136 VIDKLNLMQSMT
-148 SPKHFWS
+148 PHKHFWS
-155 GWIHRNSNADPV
+155 GWIHHNAEPNP
-167 LQQALQRQQVIDG
+167 ALQREQVVDG
-180 IQQNLTVQA
+180 IQKNLTVQA
-189 WGEARTAEIFYD
+189 WGESRTAEIYYD
-201 NSDPRLA
+201 SPDPKLA
-208 SDVANTLVQTFIGE
+208 SDVANTLVQTFIDE

-233 TAEWLTGHLKELDKN
+233 TAEWLTGHLKELQKSLDT
-248 LRNSEAKLQEF
+248 SQAKLQDF
-259 ARSTGIILSS
+259 ARSTGIMLSS

-286 IQEELSRAQG
+286 IQDELSRAQA
-296 DRTQKQADYETAKNT
+296 DRTQKQADYETIKNM
-311 PIESLSPTQNNPALQ
+311 PVESLSPTLNNPTLQ
-326 NYLIK
+326 NYLVK
-331 MADLKSQLANL
+331 MGDLKSQLANL

-348 EHYKVQQVQAQ
+348 EHYKVLQVQAQ
-359 IADLQKAIDSER
+359 IADLQKSIDAER
-371 ANLLRH
+371 AGILRH
-377 SKDDYEAAQ
+377 NQEDFQSAK
-386 RRQQLLAAA
+386 RREDILATA
-395 YEDQAKSVSDMAG
+395 YTDQARTVSDMAG
-408 KTIQYANLQHEVDT
+408 KTIQYQNLQHEVDT

-469 ALGLMTGLFV
+469 ALGLVSGLFV

-484 LMRDRFNRNIEAPGI
+484 LMRDRFNRNIESPGL
-499 SQGYLRLPELGV
+499 SQAYLRIPELGV
-511 IPAAKLASRRFAWL
+511 IPAARLASRRIAWL
-525 PASTKAPLQLKSDG
+525 PSSTRVPLQLKGGAQNAAS
-539 HDSVT
+539 
-544 REHANLAEAY
+544 REHATLAEAY

-604 LVDADLRRPRLHRL
+604 LIDADLRRPRLHRL

-647 QTKIPGLC
+647 QTKIPGLF
-655 LVPSGPTTDGLSS
+655 LVPSGPTTDGLTS
-668 LLYSPRLAEF
+668 LLYSPRLTEF

-734 EDGTCVLGTILNSW
+734 EDGTCVLGSILNSW
-748 DLKNFR
+748 DLKNPR

-761 SDAYK
+761 NDAYK
-766 YNAAV
+766 YNPA

>member
-1 MNSSDANKGPAKNV
+1 MNSSDANNSPRAV
-15 PLLPAASQLAP
+15 PLLPAGGQL
-26 PTYIPAVPARW
+26 VPSSY
-37 TPADSVDE
+37 TPAKWHPAEVIDE
-45 NPSFSLMDYWDAI
+45 NPSFSLLHYWEGI
-58 RRYKFVVFA
+58 RRYKFVILA
-67 FVVVGAMGALVLS
+67 FVAMGAIGGLIVG

-97 LNENFQNLKESDPT
+97 LNENFQNLKDSDPT
-111 AQAPSAESYFQTQVK
+111 AQIPSAESYFQSQVK

-136 VIDKLNLMQRMA
+136 VIDKLNLMERTA
-148 SPKHFWS
+148 PHKHFWS
-155 GWIHRNSNADPV
+155 GWIHRNAAEPNP
-167 LQQALQRQQVIDG
+167 ALQREQTVDG
-180 IQQNLTVQA
+180 IQKNLTVQA
-189 WGEARTAEIFYD
+189 WGESRTAEIYYD
-201 NSDPRLA
+201 SPDPKLA
-208 SDVANTLVQTFIGE
+208 SDVANTLVQTFIDE

-233 TAEWLTGHLKELDKN
+233 TAEWLTGHLKELQKN
-248 LRNSEAKLQEF
+248 LDGSEAKLQEF
-259 ARSTGIILSS
+259 ARSTGIMLSS

-286 IQEELSRAQG
+286 IQDELSRAQA
-296 DRTQKQADYETAKNT
+296 DRTQKEADYETIKNM
-311 PIESLSPTQNNPALQ
+311 PVESLSPTLNNPTLQ
-326 NYLIK
+326 NYLAK
-331 MADLKSQLANL
+331 MGDLKSQLANL

-348 EHYKVQQVQAQ
+348 EHYKVLQVQAQ
-359 IADLQKAIDSER
+359 IADLQKSIDAER
-371 ANLLRH
+371 AGIVRH
-377 SKDDYEAAQ
+377 NQEDFQSAK
-386 RRQQLLAAA
+386 RREDMLAAA
-395 YEDQAKSVSDMAG
+395 YTEQAKTVSDMAG
-408 KTIQYANLQHEVDT
+408 KTIQYQNLQHEVDT

-469 ALGLMTGLFV
+469 ALGLVTGLFV

-484 LMRDRFNRNIEAPGI
+484 LMRDRFNQNIESPGL
-499 SQGYLRLPELGV
+499 SQAYLRTPELGV
-511 IPAAKLASRRFAWL
+511 IPAARLASRRFAWL
-525 PASTKAPLQLKSDG
+525 PASTRVPLQLKGSEQNG
-539 HDSVT
+539 ASK
-544 REHANLAEAY
+544 EHATLAEAY

-579 DPGAG
+579 DAGAG

-604 LVDADLRRPRLHRL
+604 LIDADLRRPRLHRL

-647 QTKIPGLC
+647 QTKIPGLF
-655 LVPSGPTTDGLSS
+655 LVPSGPTTDGLTS
-668 LLYSPRLAEF
+668 LLYSPRLTEF

-734 EDGTCVLGTILNSW
+734 EDGTSVLGTILNSW

-761 SDAYK
+761 NDAYK
-766 YNAAV
+766 YNAV

>member
-1 MNSSDANKGPAKNV
+1 MNSFDANNSPAKGV
-15 PLLPAASQLAP
+15 PLLPAGSQIVPSTYNRPQWAP
-26 PTYIPAVPARW
+26 AEVI
-37 TPADSVDE
+37 DE
-45 NPSFSLMDYWDAI
+45 TPSFSLVDYWEGI
-58 RRYKFVVFA
+58 RRYKLVILA
-67 FVVVGAMGALVLS
+67 FVVAGALGALILS

-97 LNENFQNLKESDPT
+97 LNENFQNLKDSDPT
-111 AQAPSAESYFQTQVK
+111 AQIPSAESYFQTQVK

-148 SPKHFWS
+148 PRKHFWS
-155 GWIHRNSNADPV
+155 AWIHTNSNADP
-167 LQQALQRQQVIDG
+167 ALQREQVVDTV
-180 IQQNLTVQA
+180 QKNLTVQA
-189 WGEARTAEIFYD
+189 WGESRTAEIFYD
-201 NSDPRLA
+201 SADARLA
-208 SDVANTLVQTFIGE
+208 ADVANTLVKTFIDE

-233 TAEWLTGHLKELDKN
+233 TAEWLTAHLKELSKN
-248 LRNSEAKLQEF
+248 LETSETKLQDF
-259 ARSTGIILSS
+259 ARSTGIILTS
-269 DKQDVAGHNI
+269 DKQDVAGHSI

-286 IQEELSRAQG
+286 IQDELSRAQA
-296 DRTQKQADYETAKNT
+296 DRTLKQASYETIKAT
-311 PIESLSPTQNNPALQ
+311 PVETLSPTLNNPALQ
-326 NYLIK
+326 NYLVK
-331 MADLKSQLANL
+331 MADLKAQLANL

-348 EHYKVQQVQAQ
+348 EHYKVRQVQAQ
-359 IADLQKAIDSER
+359 IADLQQAINAER
-371 ANLLRH
+371 ANIMRQ
-377 SKDDYEAAQ
+377 SRDDYDAAQ
-386 RRQQLLAAA
+386 KRESMLAAA
-395 YEDQAKSVSDMAG
+395 YQEQAKSVSDMAG
-408 KTIQYANLQHEVDT
+408 KTIQYENLQHDVDT

-469 ALGLMTGLFV
+469 ALGLVTGLFV
-479 GVGFV
+479 GVGVV
-484 LMRDRFNRNIEAPGI
+484 LMRDRFNRNIESPGL
-499 SQGYLRLPELGV
+499 SPAYLRIPELGV
-511 IPAAKLASRRFAWL
+511 IPAAKLASRRFAWF
-525 PASTKAPLQLKSDG
+525 PASANVPLQLKAAGQNGASK
-539 HDSVT
+539 
-544 REHANLAEAY
+544 EHSTLAEAY

-564 TLHGEG
+564 TLNGEG

-626 LTDILRITTPLED
+626 LTDILRITTPLEE

-668 LLYSPRLAEF
+668 LLYSPRLTDF

-715 LRSGQTKR
+715 LRSGHTKR

-748 DLKNFR
+748 DLKNYS

-766 YNAAV
+766 YTAV

>member
-1 MNSSDANKGPAKNV
+1 MNSSDANDSPSKAV
-15 PLLPAASQLAP
+15 PLLPVGGQLVP
-26 PTYIPAVPARW
+26 SSYTPAKWVPAEVI
-37 TPADSVDE
+37 DD
-45 NPSFSLMDYWDAI
+45 NPSFSLLDYWEGI
-58 RRYKFVVFA
+58 RRYKLMILA
-67 FVVVGAMGALVLS
+67 FVAMGAMGGLILS
-80 FLQTPMYRAHTS
+80 FLQTPTYRAHTS

-97 LNENFQNLKESDPT
+97 LNENFQNLKDTDPT
-111 AQAPSAESYFQTQVK
+111 AQIPSAESYFQTQVK

-136 VIDKLNLMQRMA
+136 VIDKLNLMQSMA
-148 SPKHFWS
+148 PHKHFWS
-155 GWIHRNSNADPV
+155 GWIHHNAEPNP
-167 LQQALQRQQVIDG
+167 ALQREQVVDG
-180 IQQNLTVQA
+180 IQKNLTVQA
-189 WGEARTAEIFYD
+189 WGESRTAEIFYQ
-201 NSDPRLA
+201 SPDPKLA
-208 SDVANTLVQTFIGE
+208 SDVANTLVQTFIDE

-233 TAEWLTGHLKELDKN
+233 TAEWLTGHLKELQKSLD
-248 LRNSEAKLQEF
+248 SSQAKLQDF
-259 ARSTGIILSS
+259 ARSTGIMLSS

-286 IQEELSRAQG
+286 IQDELSRAQA
-296 DRTQKQADYETAKNT
+296 DRTQKQADYETIKNM
-311 PIESLSPTQNNPALQ
+311 PVESLSPTLNNPTLQ
-326 NYLIK
+326 NYLVK
-331 MADLKSQLANL
+331 MGDLKSQLANL

-348 EHYKVQQVQAQ
+348 EHYKVLQVQAQ
-359 IADLQKAIDSER
+359 IADLQKSIDAER
-371 ANLLRH
+371 AGILRH
-377 SKDDYEAAQ
+377 NQEDFQSAK
-386 RRQQLLAAA
+386 RREDILATA
-395 YEDQAKSVSDMAG
+395 YTDQARTVSDMAG
-408 KTIQYANLQHEVDT
+408 KTIQYQNLQHEVDT

-469 ALGLMTGLFV
+469 ALGLVSGLFV

-484 LMRDRFNRNIEAPGI
+484 LMRDRFNRNIESPGL
-499 SQGYLRLPELGV
+499 SQAYLRIPELGV
-511 IPAAKLASRRFAWL
+511 IPAARLASRRIAWL
-525 PASTKAPLQLKSDG
+525 PSSTRVPLQLKGGAQNAAS
-539 HDSVT
+539 
-544 REHANLAEAY
+544 REHATLAEAY

-604 LVDADLRRPRLHRL
+604 LIDADLRRPRLHRL

-647 QTKIPGLC
+647 QTKIPGLF
-655 LVPSGPTTDGLSS
+655 LVPSGPTTDGLTS
-668 LLYSPRLAEF
+668 LLYSPRLTEF

-734 EDGTCVLGTILNSW
+734 EDGTCVLGSILNSW
-748 DLKNFR
+748 DLKNPR

-761 SDAYK
+761 NDAYK
-766 YNAAV
+766 YNPA

>member
-1 MNSSDANKGPAKNV
+1 
-15 PLLPAASQLAP
+15 
-26 PTYIPAVPARW
+26 
-37 TPADSVDE
+37 
-45 NPSFSLMDYWDAI
+45 MDYWEGI
-58 RRYKFVVFA
+58 RRYKFVILA
-67 FVVVGAMGALVLS
+67 FVAMGVLGALILS

-97 LNENFQNLKESDPT
+97 LNENFQNLKDSDPT
-111 AQAPSAESYFQTQVK
+111 AQFPSAESYFQTQVK

-131 EMIEL
+131 EMVEL
-136 VIDKLNLMQRMA
+136 VIDKLNLMERMA
-148 SPKHFWS
+148 PHKHFWS
-155 GWIHRNSNADPV
+155 GWIHHNSSNPDP
-167 LQQALQRQQVIDG
+167 ALQREQMVDS
-180 IQQNLTVQA
+180 IQKNLTVQA
-189 WGEARTAEIFYD
+189 WGESRTAEIFYD
-201 NSDPRLA
+201 SSDPRLA
-208 SDVANTLVQTFIGE
+208 SDVANTLVQTFIDE

-233 TAEWLTGHLKELDKN
+233 TAEWLTGHLKELQKSLDG
-248 LRNSEAKLQEF
+248 SENRLQEF
-259 ARSTGIILSS
+259 ARSTGILLAA
-269 DKQDVAGHNI
+269 DRQNVAGRNI
-279 SEDKLKQ
+279 SEDKLKE
-286 IQEELSRAQG
+286 IQDELSRAQG
-296 DRTQKQADYETAKNT
+296 DRTQKQAEYETIRNM
-311 PIESLSPTQNNPALQ
+311 PVDSLSPTMNNPALQ
-326 NYLIK
+326 NYLVK

-348 EHYKVQQVQAQ
+348 EHYKVRQVEAQ
-359 IADLQKAIDSER
+359 IADLQKSIDAER
-371 ANLLRH
+371 AGILRR
-377 SKDDYEAAQ
+377 SREDFEAAQ
-386 RRQQLLAAA
+386 RRQDMLATA
-395 YEDQAKSVSDMAG
+395 YDEQTKSVSDMAG
-408 KTIQYANLQHEVDT
+408 KTIQYENLQHEVDT

-452 QAKPPVLP
+452 RAKPPVLP
-460 YRPNFPMNT
+460 YKPNFPMNT
-469 ALGLMTGLFV
+469 ALGLVSGLFV

-484 LMRDRFNRNIEAPGI
+484 LMRDRFNRNIESPGL
-499 SQGYLRLPELGV
+499 SPAYLRIPELGV
-511 IPAAKLASRRFAWL
+511 IPAAKLASRRLAWL
-525 PASTKAPLQLKSDG
+525 PASAKVPLQLKASEQNG
-539 HDSVT
+539 TS
-544 REHANLAEAY
+544 REHATLAEAY

-564 TLHGEG
+564 TLNGEG

-579 DPGAG
+579 DAGAG

-597 EIGRRVL
+597 EIGKRVL

-626 LTDILRITTPLED
+626 LTDILRITTPLEE

-668 LLYSPRLAEF
+668 LLYSPRLTEF

-754 SPYAYAY
+754 SPYSYAY

-766 YNAAV
+766 YTAV